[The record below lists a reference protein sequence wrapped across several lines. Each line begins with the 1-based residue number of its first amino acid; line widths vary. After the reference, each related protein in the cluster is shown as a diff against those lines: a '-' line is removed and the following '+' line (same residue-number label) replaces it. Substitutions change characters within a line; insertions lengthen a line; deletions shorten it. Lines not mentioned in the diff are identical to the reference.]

1 MKNIKKIFKKIIDIL
16 TVFIFIILILII
28 FAKVDMTVHN
38 RDYLSIFGYSFFKVA
53 TGSMEPNIS
62 ENDIIIVKDNSDYQV
77 DDVITYK
84 ENDSYITHRIVAINN
99 DNLITKGDANNTND
113 EAVNKSQVLGV
124 VVKDYK
130 HLDIW
135 RQIFT
140 TPSILISIFVT
151 LILFD
156 FAFSYQKKEPEIKI
170 KKESKT
176 DIPDNKQDLVI
187 DLPKPAS
194 FNAIDTKQILEL
206 TQKIDLPKLRTVY
219 KDDVNMPKISAKEVT
234 NLNTKLKEN
243 PDKLPPLKNKEKDFL
258 EYTIRLDLSEIQK
271 NINKK
276 INRGE

>member
-1 MKNIKKIFKKIIDIL
+1 
-16 TVFIFIILILII
+16 
-28 FAKVDMTVHN
+28 MTVHN

-62 ENDIIIVKDNSDYQV
+62 ENDIIIVKDNSNYQI

-84 ENDSYITHRIVAINN
+84 ENNSYITHRIVAINS
-99 DNLITKGDANNTND
+99 DSLITKGDANNTND
-113 EAVNKSQVLGV
+113 ESINKSQILGV

-130 HLDIW
+130 HLEIW

-140 TPSILISIFVT
+140 TPTILISLFVT

-156 FAFSYQKKEPEIKI
+156 FAFSYQKKDTEIKSKEI
-170 KKESKT
+170 KTENKPLPESIST
-176 DIPDNKQDLVI
+176 SVI

-194 FNAIDTKQILEL
+194 FNEIDTKQILEL

-219 KDDVNMPKISAKEVT
+219 KDDANMPKISIKEVS

-258 EYTIRLDLSEIQK
+258 EYTIRLDLSELQK

>member
-16 TVFIFIILILII
+16 TIFIFIILILII
-28 FAKVDMTVHN
+28 IAKVDMTVHN

-77 DDVITYK
+77 DDIITYK

-113 EAVNKSQVLGV
+113 EAINKSQVLGV

-130 HLDIW
+130 HLDVW

-140 TPSILISIFVT
+140 TPTILISIFVT

-156 FAFSYQKKEPEIKI
+156 FAFSYQKKEPEIKL

-176 DIPDNKQDLVI
+176 DISDTKQDLII
-187 DLPKPAS
+187 DLPKPAI
-194 FNAIDTKQILEL
+194 FNALDTKQILEL
-206 TQKIDLPKLRTVY
+206 TQKIDLPKLRIVY

-258 EYTIRLDLSEIQK
+258 EYTIRLDLSELQK

>member
-156 FAFSYQKKEPEIKI
+156 FAFSYQKKEPEIKL

-176 DIPDNKQDLVI
+176 DISDTKQDLII
-187 DLPKPAS
+187 DLPKPAI
-194 FNAIDTKQILEL
+194 FNALDTKQILEL
-206 TQKIDLPKLRTVY
+206 TQKIDLPKLRIVY